1 MSRGDVARWWNVDY
15 LAPMTGGG
23 VSTTSSAGVESTL
36 DRSSWSGTL
45 LGPEGSR
52 VKRPL
57 DHPIHRTA
65 RRSRVQARQRRVR
78 DCLLGWYRPY
88 LENCIVDA
96 SIFVAILLYMN
107 DKLLRAHGGCLGI
120 KSR

>member
-15 LAPMTGGG
+15 LAPMSDRL
-23 VSTTSSAGVESTL
+23 VSTTSLLEWKARLTGRRGQAHCWVL
-36 DRSSWSGTL
+36 RDRARAPPWTVPSF
-45 LGPEGSR
+45 E
-52 VKRPL
+52 RPL
-57 DHPIHRTA
+57 AVTPRCD
-65 RRSRVQARQRRVR
+65 SRGVR
-78 DCLLGWYRPY
+78 DRHPGWYRPY

-96 SIFVAILLYMN
+96 SIFVAILLYVN